1 MPSEREWERESARK
15 RMQRKNY
22 FKRMEQ
28 KGRHVATYTHPT
40 GDLFAWIDELS
51 AYSPLD
57 YIKRI
62 IHIYLHKRPVKVRCC
77 CWCFFSFTL
86 KFQCLHNAVDLVHT
100 YTLRIFYGLNESIL
114 QCIGTHSHNTY
125 PNKQYTKFFRILPTH
140 HHHLFII
147 GFFFSA
153 VSFPRAKKT
162 LQYLHFI
169 ISIDWI
175 QLPEY

>member
-1 MPSEREWERESARK
+1 MSEREGARK

-62 IHIYLHKRPVKVRCC
+62 IHIIYINVLEVR
-77 CWCFFSFTL
+77 
-86 KFQCLHNAVDLVHT
+86 
-100 YTLRIFYGLNESIL
+100 
-114 QCIGTHSHNTY
+114 
-125 PNKQYTKFFRILPTH
+125 
-140 HHHLFII
+140 
-147 GFFFSA
+147 
-153 VSFPRAKKT
+153 
-162 LQYLHFI
+162 
-169 ISIDWI
+169 
-175 QLPEY
+175 